1 MKKLKIILGTVQ
13 MGLSYGIN
21 NFKGQINSDESFAIL
36 SRARELGVTTLDTAE
51 SYGTAHRVI
60 GAFHE
65 KSDGFTFKI
74 NTKFP
79 SNFQIDNIESTL
91 HRYLEDL
98 KVENIETIMFH
109 SFSSYIANKH
119 KLEELLVFKK
129 NKIVNYIGASIY
141 TNDEFE
147 QIINDE
153 YIDVVQIPFNLLD
166 NWNLRGN
173 LILEAKKKGKVIHTR
188 SAFLQGLF
196 FVNINNEN
204 KIVQNLREELQL
216 IQSIANK
223 NGMSVSELALNY
235 PCNLEDIDGVLIGVD
250 SQTQLIENIKSIKK
264 INSNIIHHI
273 DEINIKNTDLLNP
286 SLWK

>member
-1 MKKLKIILGTVQ
+1 MKKVKIILGTVQ

-21 NFKGQINSDESFAIL
+21 NFKGQIDTNESFAIL

-51 SYGTAHRVI
+51 SYGTAHKLI

-65 KSDGFTFKI
+65 KTDDFFFKI

-79 SNFQIDNIESTL
+79 SNLQLDNIESTL
-91 HRYLEDL
+91 HQYLEDL

-153 YIDVVQIPFNLLD
+153 YIDVVQIPFNLFD
-166 NWNLRGN
+166 NWNLRGK
-173 LILEAKKKGKVIHTR
+173 LIIEAKKKGKVVHVR

-196 FVNINNEN
+196 FININNKN
-204 KIVQNLREELQL
+204 KIVQNLREELLL
-216 IQSIANK
+216 IQNIANS
-223 NGMSVSELALNY
+223 NGMLVSELALNY
-235 PCNLEDIDGVLIGVD
+235 PYNIEEIDGVLIGVD
-250 SQTQLIENIKSIKK
+250 SEMQLVENIQSITK
-264 INSNIIHHI
+264 INSHITKQI
-273 DEINIKNTDLLNP
+273 DEIYIKNTDLLNP

>member
-21 NFKGQINSDESFAIL
+21 NFKGQINTDESFAIL

-60 GAFHE
+60 GTFHE
-65 KSDGFTFKI
+65 KSDEFTFKI

-91 HRYLEDL
+91 HKYLEDL

-109 SFSSYIANKH
+109 SFSSYIANKD

-166 NWNLRGN
+166 NWNLRGK